1 MARALRQ
8 DALTYEI
15 YPVPVHDI
23 TESSQGNPPRHWWR
37 SIANPRSLMAE
48 KVRMMAI
55 SDEKDRLGD
64 KLANLEKVRE
74 DLWAAERDRELL
86 AKLRQA
92 AEARAAAE
100 PQRRETAKV
109 FNRILCPLDF
119 EEGSLKALELAVRLA
134 AQNKAEL
141 YLLHVCPVVVIPLGG
156 EVTEPLMAE
165 QSAQQRL
172 EEIADRDL
180 AGIRYELLV
189 TTGDA
194 AEKVIGVQA
203 GLAADLI
210 VMGTHGRGGLRRL
223 FLGSVAERIVR
234 EAPCPVL
241 TTR

>member
-1 MARALRQ
+1 MA
-8 DALTYEI
+8 
-15 YPVPVHDI
+15 
-23 TESSQGNPPRHWWR
+23 S
-37 SIANPRSLMAE
+37 
-48 KVRMMAI
+48 

-64 KLANLEKVRE
+64 KLAALEKVRE

-86 AKLRQA
+86 ARIRQA
-92 AEARAAAE
+92 AEAREAATKQL
-100 PQRRETAKV
+100 PETAKG

-119 EEGSLKALELAVRLA
+119 AEGSLKALGLATRLA

-156 EVTEPLMAE
+156 TVSEPVLAE
-165 QSAQQRL
+165 QAARQRL
-172 EEIADRDL
+172 EQIANRDL
-180 AGIRYELLV
+180 PNIQYELLV

-194 AEKVIGVQA
+194 AERVINAQSA
-203 GLAADLI
+203 LDADLI

-223 FLGSVAERIVR
+223 FLGSVAERVVR